1 MTMNNISTSGGLT
14 YKEIE
19 LSRLKFQQSSANFK
33 NKFHDKLKKK
43 SKYKLQPVIT
53 NYKKNQSFVNLSRE

>member
-43 SKYKLQPVIT
+43 KIKIQTTASDYKL
-53 NYKKNQSFVNLSRE
+53 

>member
-43 SKYKLQPVIT
+43 IIKIQTTASDYKL
-53 NYKKNQSFVNLSRE
+53 